1 MNTGD
6 VVCSK
11 CQHIFSFSAIE
22 NFFTKSQRSMDLDRA
37 RDIFLRSKPKKTALT
52 AATIQKGAEPIKEI
66 SDIELKE
73 VLQHLGLEKI
83 DPTTFMGLHA
93 FCHSKRKILYFPMID
108 VEGNIVGYKKLT
120 RLPDAEIVESTVP
133 EENSFGA
140 VIFHPLVKRG
150 YRDQRTAVIVV
161 NMLDALALRSE
172 KTNC

>member
-1 MNTGD
+1 
-6 VVCSK
+6 
-11 CQHIFSFSAIE
+11 
-22 NFFTKSQRSMDLDRA
+22 MDLDRA
-37 RDIFLRSKPKKTALT
+37 RDIFLRSKPKKIALT
-52 AATIQKGAEPIKEI
+52 AATIQKGAVPIKEI

-73 VLQHLGLEKI
+73 VLQYLGLEKI
-83 DPTTFMGLHA
+83 DPTIFMGIHA
-93 FCHSKRKILYFPMID
+93 FCHPKRRILYFPMID

-161 NMLDALALRSE
+161 NMLDALALRCE
-172 KTNC
+172 KNNC